1 VKDLLVNVPVSAAYD
16 QWTQFVD
23 FPQFMGSERYATGAW
38 RGSVNEDAAVDTPT
52 LDEAAASRGDTGKAG
67 VSGKV
72 VAGGRMNEPER
83 RLQLTELA

>member
-1 VKDLLVNVPVSAAYD
+1 LSGFKA
-16 QWTQFVD
+16 FI
-23 FPQFMGSERYATGAW
+23 GSERYATGAW

-72 VAGGRMNEPER
+72 VAGGGMNEPER